1 MTPAQ
6 AMETDSV
13 PPLALQD
20 KAWRWLVVEWNWPA
34 AGLLAAALLAA
45 VLPASLA
52 VGHPALFWIAVQLPA
67 YLVHQA
73 EEHLGDRF
81 RRHLN
86 RLMGSEALSRPATFW
101 INSVGV
107 WGVDVVSLLAAAFV
121 DLRWGFVAIYLTL
134 FNAFVHVLAA
144 VIRREPNPG
153 LVTAVVLFL
162 PVGGIAWWTLQ
173 RATVL
178 GPAGHL
184 GPLGLVVVEHA
195 LIVAWALRG
204 RRMRPRTPASST

>member
-1 MTPAQ
+1 MTSAQ
-6 AMETDSV
+6 ATETDSGTPV
-13 PPLALQD
+13 AAQD
-20 KAWRWLVVEWNWPA
+20 TAWRWLVVEWHWPA
-34 AGLLAAALLAA
+34 AGLLAAVLLAA
-45 VLPASLA
+45 VLPAFLV

-107 WGVDVVSLLAAAFV
+107 WGVDVVSLLAAAFI

-162 PVGGIAWWTLQ
+162 PVGGIAWWLLQERTTLGL
-173 RATVL
+173 T
-178 GPAGHL
+178 GHL
-184 GPLGLVVVEHA
+184 TRVAPVIVEHV
-195 LIVAWALRG
+195 LIVAWAARG
-204 RRMRPRTPASST
+204 RPARSRSAP